1 MGTTESAHTGIETDA
16 PDRSWE
22 HVGCFELGDR
32 RATLEKF
39 LLPDRD
45 MTLTVRYLPPT
56 TEGGVCFLPSARS
69 CCDGHHHEVVDI
81 LRHLPVVTSTQY
93 KSL

>member
-1 MGTTESAHTGIETDA
+1 MGTTESAHIGIETDA

-56 TEGGVCFLPSARS
+56 TEGRFLLST
-69 CCDGHHHEVVDI
+69 
-81 LRHLPVVTSTQY
+81 LRTKLLTMRWSIF
-93 KSL
+93 